1 MPQLDLL
8 TFSLQVGIIFWL
20 SWSLYLVL
28 STLILSQYLSY
39 NLFKKLDNADV
50 QNNVSFNINEN
61 IGLENINLLKKLG
74 RFFIYSLA

>member
-1 MPQLDLL
+1 
-8 TFSLQVGIIFWL
+8 
-20 SWSLYLVL
+20 
-28 STLILSQYLSY
+28 

-74 RFFIYSLA
+74 RLNKNINVNALNSNVQNNNLYN